1 MKKIIFFLV
10 LAILILF
17 SISKLYTS
25 PEKKM
30 LRNFANDVINEDVKL
45 EKIIDKYI
53 ICDKRAIEINV
64 LVLEHF
70 RSEYK
75 KRPSS
80 VSVNTYKERKDD
92 KIFEGLVS
100 DNYEKVY
107 LIDFGEKLHMSILL
121 NKDSKIIAISTMN
134 KGGARFFII
143 TGGN

>member
-30 LRNFANDVINEDVKL
+30 LRDFAYDVINEDVKL

-80 VSVNTYKERKDD
+80 VSVHTYKERKDD

-100 DNYEKVY
+100 DDYEKVY

-134 KGGARFFII
+134 KGGTRFFIR
-143 TGGN
+143 TDN

>member
-1 MKKIIFFLV
+1 MKKTIFFLV

-30 LRNFANDVINEDVKL
+30 LRDFAYDVINEDVKL

-80 VSVNTYKERKDD
+80 VSVHTYKERKDD

-100 DNYEKVY
+100 DDYEKVY

-134 KGGARFFII
+134 KGGTRFFIR
-143 TGGN
+143 TDN

>member
-10 LAILILF
+10 VAILILF

-30 LRNFANDVINEDVKL
+30 LRDFANDVINENVKL

-80 VSVNTYKERKDD
+80 VSVHTYKERKDD
-92 KIFEGLVS
+92 KIFKGLVS

-134 KGGARFFII
+134 KGGTRFFII

>member
-1 MKKIIFFLV
+1 MKKTIFFLV

-30 LRNFANDVINEDVKL
+30 LRDFAYDVINEDVKL

-80 VSVNTYKERKDD
+80 VSVHTYKERKND
-92 KIFEGLVS
+92 KIFEGLVY
-100 DNYEKVY
+100 DDYEKVY

-134 KGGARFFII
+134 KGGTRFFIR
-143 TGGN
+143 TDN

>member
-143 TGGN
+143 TGSN

>member
-10 LAILILF
+10 VAILILF

-30 LRNFANDVINEDVKL
+30 LRDFANDVINENVKL

-80 VSVNTYKERKDD
+80 VSVHTYKERKDD

-134 KGGARFFII
+134 KGGTRFFII